1 MKIKFLH
8 SIASAEGWAHPPGQ
22 PVDFH
27 DDELARKFIASGIAV
42 AVEDPVEETT
52 PETGRRKKKS

>member
-8 SIASAEGWAHPPGQ
+8 SIASAEGWAHPPGL

-27 DDELARKFIASGIAV
+27 DDELALKFIASGIAV
-42 AVEDPVEETT
+42 AVEEKE
-52 PETGRRKKKS
+52 PEKPARRKKA